1 MLAGTVV
8 LLLKHDL
15 VFYSMLE
22 VTRQLL
28 KKALDEYNCRYQTAF
43 KLSEKYSLFPNEGE
57 YGYNDEWPGN
67 KHAGVYFVIAKD
79 GELLYVGESQQI
91 GRRLYEHFPPI
102 CSSSSQ
108 ECYIKETWHKRPYYL
123 YVAIVPDDATW
134 ERLSL
139 EAFLI
144 QTLNPIDNS
153 RGKTH

>member
-153 RGKTH
+153 RGKTQ